1 MPLLNAYYILA
12 SVLITCMIFF
22 SLRNEAEGRER
33 EIVRDRNGRRE
44 QNVYV
49 VH

>member
-1 MPLLNAYYILA
+1 MPSLNAYYILA
-12 SVLITCMIFF
+12 SVLITCMIIF
-22 SLRNEAEGRER
+22 SLRNEAGRER
-33 EIVRDRNGRRE
+33 EIVKDRNGTRE